1 MTCWRRFSRSCLRS
15 NHPRNSLTPF
25 VFALLVSVL
34 SLQIPQISTGTLP
47 WELGTRI
54 VADVPGQVIA
64 CRHYRLAEDLGA
76 HTCRVWNANGEKVA
90 EVQFADE
97 TASGWQEQA
106 LSMPLHVA
114 AGDVFT
120 VSVPVPGG
128 VHFPILPQGFAMP
141 ITDGHLTY
149 RAGAFSN
156 MPGQFPSIEAV
167 ASYFRDVMFVPDQPD
182 PSIAIVADSSG
193 GFVATLKD
201 VSPGAYVLGVTLR
214 DAVGGVV
221 SSSLPITVPN
231 PAESR

>member
-1 MTCWRRFSRSCLRS
+1 M
-15 NHPRNSLTPF
+15 PF
-25 VFALLVSVL
+25 LLGLLVSIL
-34 SLQIPQISTGTLP
+34 ALQTPEVSKGTQP

-54 VADVPGQVIA
+54 VADVSGQVIA
-64 CRHYRLAEDLGA
+64 CRHWRLLEDSWP

-90 EVQFADE
+90 EVQSADE

-106 LSMPLHVA
+106 LSTPLRVA

-128 VHFPILPQGFAMP
+128 VHFPILPMGFAMP
-141 ITDGHLTY
+141 IADGHLTY
-149 RAGAFSN
+149 RAGAFAS

-167 ASYFRDVMFVPDQPD
+167 ASYFRDVVFVPDEPD
-182 PSIAIVADSSG
+182 PSIAIVADSRG

-214 DAVGGVV
+214 DATGAVV
-221 SSSLPITVPN
+221 SSSLPITVPPSLG
-231 PAESR
+231 PAEAR